1 MFVNFSELWH
11 TGDIRDYVYGIGN
24 CSHEQ
29 YIMPTLTWLG
39 TVLDNV
45 VSILAT
51 CTHVHVHCT
60 CTCTLYM
67 YIYTLYM
74 YMYVEFYIEAVA
86 SKRR

>member
-11 TGDIRDYVYGIGN
+11 TEDIRDYVYGIGN
-24 CSHEQ
+24 CSREQ

-45 VSILAT
+45 VSSLVT
-51 CTHVHVHCT
+51 MYM
-60 CTCTLYM
+60 YM
-67 YIYTLYM
+67 YIYTM

-86 SKRR
+86 STRRRLKALG